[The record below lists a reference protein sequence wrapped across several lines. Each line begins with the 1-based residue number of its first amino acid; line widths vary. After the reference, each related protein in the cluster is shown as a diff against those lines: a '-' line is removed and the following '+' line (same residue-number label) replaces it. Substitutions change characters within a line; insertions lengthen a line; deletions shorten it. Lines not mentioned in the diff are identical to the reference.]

1 MRTYLPYSDFAQCAE
16 CFTMKRLTKQ
26 RHDALEI
33 LYLLSGRNHPERG
46 DRFMYNSPPKKVWQ
60 HCPLVLIQYGLA
72 LCAEYEKRTGKPDPV
87 RSRFVARDEWF
98 RRRGG
103 ITVRQET
110 LPKYFE
116 SETMQR
122 SHRAILA
129 RQDAAHYAKYGFE
142 RDPDDE
148 KIFYWPVEEAVAEF
162 ETPTINDSWSDDDGC
177 DCESC
182 LAARN
187 GDDF

>member
-1 MRTYLPYSDFAQCAE
+1 
-16 CFTMKRLTKQ
+16 MKRLTKQ

-60 HCPLVLIQYGLA
+60 HCPLVLVQYGLA
-72 LCAEYEKRTGKPDPV
+72 LCDEYEKRTGKPDPV
-87 RSRFVARDEWF
+87 RVRFEQRDRWF
-98 RRRGG
+98 RDRGG
-103 ITVRQET
+103 PAARTTER
-110 LPKYFE
+110 PRYFD
-116 SETMQR
+116 SETMQH

-129 RQDAAHYAKYGFE
+129 RQDESHYAEYGFE

-162 ETPTINDSWSDDDGC
+162 ENPRIDYSWSDDDGC
-177 DCESC
+177 DCEAC
-182 LAARN
+182 LAAR
-187 GDDF
+187 GDDSE